1 MPTYEYRCPEGHMFD
16 VFQKM
21 SDEPGAVCPTC
32 GAESERQISAGA
44 GFLFKG
50 SGFYITD
57 SRSPEYAKK
66 ASAEKSQGGGDGK
79 KESEKKE
86 AGTSAGSDGSSSSDG
101 AGAGSGASSGVS
113 KKKPSSDSGS
123 AGD

>member
-1 MPTYEYRCPEGHMFD
+1 MPTYEYRCPEGHVFD

-21 SDEPGAVCPTC
+21 SDEPGAACPTC

-57 SRSPEYAKK
+57 YKRAGEPS
-66 ASAEKSQGGGDGK
+66 GGDTPK
-79 KESEKKE
+79 
-86 AGTSAGSDGSSSSDG
+86 SD
-101 AGAGSGASSGVS
+101 SSGEGSKSEGKSEPTKPKSKPDSGTQS
-113 KKKPSSDSGS
+113 KKKGE
-123 AGD
+123 G